1 MACNIRLQFPTKNSV
16 NETTALTG
24 IGNSW
29 GLPTRLSMEHIENSN
44 EELVSILLLVA
55 SKMACMSPHKVKQL
69 VGNIWNTFSRV
80 KLHGGP
86 ESKTT
91 Q

>member
-55 SKMACMSPHKVKQL
+55 QAL
-69 VGNIWNTFSRV
+69 RTGAY
-80 KLHGGP
+80 KL
-86 ESKTT
+86 EIISAVLARRL
-91 Q
+91 